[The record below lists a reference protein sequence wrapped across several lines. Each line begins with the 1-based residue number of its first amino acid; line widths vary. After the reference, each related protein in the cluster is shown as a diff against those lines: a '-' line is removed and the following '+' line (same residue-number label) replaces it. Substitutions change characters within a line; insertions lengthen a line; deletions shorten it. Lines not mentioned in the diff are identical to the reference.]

1 MKDAPRIPPAMWAIA
16 FLFFVEA
23 GALALFVTPLW
34 DVPDELVHYA
44 TIADI
49 ASGRGIPR
57 PGESLVPPEAVA
69 RWNPRLA
76 GRPVFN
82 WAAIHPPGYHVLAAP
97 FYLAA
102 RATTPDF
109 ERQIRLTRLFSAL
122 CGAAALLVLFLAMRE
137 AGGDEPVA
145 LFAAAA
151 LGLVPMYAH
160 MASGLNHDILCALA
174 GAAAALFWMR
184 FLRTRSLR
192 HALLLC
198 LALAG
203 AGAVKATAVPLAIAL
218 VAVLPV
224 HLEGPW
230 PRRLARTAA
239 LAAVALSTTVLWAFW
254 RGKLPGTDANP
265 AAAAPQAAT
274 PANLLR
280 TMRET
285 PLLDHTFK
293 NFFGLIGWTGTG
305 GGDVRWFQ
313 ISGAFLAVYLAGAA
327 FAAALAAF
335 WVYRRDFGAGA
346 RPDGA
351 GRASWL
357 LAAATFAG
365 VLAGTGPGSLTA
377 WPKLAV
383 YALLLAVLALAP
395 TRVWRR
401 RTARENAVFTSL
413 FAAGAFTAA
422 YFFHVSRNALETGEL
437 RGTHGRYFFVV
448 LGFLLPA
455 FVLPAADATEA
466 LRGRLARDRAL
477 LLAALL
483 LLADAAAFFVLRVL
497 PFYRGGGAASLP

>member
-1 MKDAPRIPPAMWAIA
+1 MSDAPRVSRAMWVVAL
-16 FLFFVEA
+16 LFFLQA

-57 PGESLVPPEAVA
+57 PGKSVVPPEAVA

-76 GRPVFN
+76 GQPVFN
-82 WAAIHPPGYHVLAAP
+82 WAAIHPPGYHALAAP

-102 RATTPDF
+102 RAVTPDF

-122 CGAAALLVLFLAMRE
+122 CGAAALVVLFLVMRE

-145 LFAAAA
+145 LFAAGA

-192 HALLLC
+192 HALATAVS
-198 LALAG
+198 LAA
-203 AGAVKATAVPLAIAL
+203 AGAVKATAVPLTLGLL
-218 VAVLPV
+218 VLLPV

-230 PRRLARTAA
+230 RRRLSRAA
-239 LAAVALSTTVLWAFW
+239 VLAAVALSTTVLWAVW
-254 RGKLPGTDANP
+254 RGKVPGTDANP
-265 AAAAPQAAT
+265 AVGAPQAAT
-274 PANLLR
+274 PSSLLR
-280 TMRET
+280 TLRET

-305 GGDVRWFQ
+305 GGEVRWFQ
-313 ISGAFLAVYLAGAA
+313 ISGAYLGVYLAGAV
-327 FAAALAAF
+327 FAAALTAL
-335 WVYRRDFGAGA
+335 WVYRRDFDAA
-346 RPDGA
+346 SPPDA
-351 GRASWL
+351 TSRASWL
-357 LAAATFAG
+357 LAAAIFVA
-365 VLAGTGPGSLTA
+365 VLAGLGPGSLTA

-383 YALLLAVLALAP
+383 YALLLAVLGLAP
-395 TRVWRR
+395 PRVWRR
-401 RTARENAVFTSL
+401 RGAPENAVFTSQ
-413 FAAGAFTAA
+413 FAVAAFTAA
-422 YFFHVSRNALETGEL
+422 YLFHVLRNAAQTGAV

-455 FVLPAADATEA
+455 FVLPAADAV
-466 LRGRLARDRAL
+466 RGRSARNRAL
-477 LLAALL
+477 LLAALAL
-483 LLADAAAFFVLRVL
+483 AADAAAFLAFRVL
-497 PFYRGGGAASLP
+497 PFYRGGGAAPFP